1 MNDKERLSDTKAN
14 VVNSLFNINELKA
27 VYDRAIQIQVDIDR
41 SVNSVSIIMVQE
53 GSIYNTKKE
62 PLI

>member
-41 SVNSVSIIMVQE
+41 AVNSVSIIVVQE

>member
-41 SVNSVSIIMVQE
+41 SVNSVSIIVVQE

>member
-14 VVNSLFNINELKA
+14 VVNSLFNINELKT

-41 SVNSVSIIMVQE
+41 AVNSVSIIVVQE

>member
-14 VVNSLFNINELKA
+14 VVNSLFNINELKT

-41 SVNSVSIIMVQE
+41 SVNSVSIIVVQE